1 LQAAWL
7 GMGGFEDLLGY
18 LDIGTSF
25 LYIAVFVAS
34 LCLVIFI
41 HEMGHYTAA
50 RLCGVRIDGFS
61 IGFGKEIT
69 GLTDRRGT
77 RWSLSWILL
86 GGYIK
91 IFGDVDP
98 QDPHIWDHNKAEKR
112 PMTEEERAVAFFTKP
127 LWQRTFIVLAG
138 PSMNILFTL
147 LLLIVVFATI
157 GESSTRPFINAI
169 AEGTAG
175 YEAGFQL
182 GDEVLAINGQ
192 PVVRF
197 EDVWEYSKP
206 EAGVPLVLT
215 VKRNGEVIEV
225 PITPRQTAYRDR
237 RGVERSHG
245 RLGITNFAGVK
256 FKEITSVDGV
266 PVERGADEARA
277 FVMQALGREARLGIL
292 MGADKRVDIFHVYL
306 PAEANAHLENPESE
320 DFDTVFTASQKEP
333 FYVPHS
339 PGKAV
344 EYAFRRTAHILGEGV
359 KILRVLLLG
368 KGEGDDQVG
377 GAGSIGYMAGKAV
390 ESGLFSYITFIAV
403 LSAQIGFI
411 NLLPIPVLDGG
422 YLLFYLYEA
431 LARKPVPEKVKEI
444 SLIGGLIFLFV
455 LMIVANI
462 SDILRVTHL

>member
-1 LQAAWL
+1 MEGVEQL
-7 GMGGFEDLLGY
+7 FNY
-18 LDIGTSF
+18 LDIETSL
-25 LYIAVFVAS
+25 LYIAVFVTS

-41 HEMGHYTAA
+41 HELGHYGAA

-61 IGFGKEIT
+61 IGFGREMA
-69 GLTDRRGT
+69 GWTDRRGT

-98 QDPHIWDHNKAEKR
+98 QDPHIWDHKNSVKR
-112 PMTEEERAVAFFTKP
+112 PMTAEERTVAFFAKP

-138 PSMNILFTL
+138 PAMNILFTL
-147 LLLIVVFATI
+147 LLLIALFATK
-157 GESSTRPFINAI
+157 GENSTRPVINAI

-182 GDEVLAINGQ
+182 GDEVLAVNGR

-206 EAGVPLVLT
+206 EVGVPLMLSI
-215 VKRNGEVIEV
+215 KRNGEVIEV
-225 PITPRQTAYRDR
+225 PITPRQTVYRDKH
-237 RGVERSHG
+237 GVERSHG
-245 RLGITNFAGVK
+245 RLGITNFGRVK
-256 FKEITSVDGV
+256 LKEIVSVDGV
-266 PVERGADEARA
+266 PVENGTDEARSLI
-277 FVMQALGREARLGIL
+277 VPALGREARLGIL
-292 MGADKRVDIFHVYL
+292 MGADKRVNIFHVYL
-306 PAEANAHLENPESE
+306 PAEANAHLENSESK
-320 DFDTVFTASQKEP
+320 DFDTVFTALEKEP

-344 EYAFRRTAHILGEGV
+344 EYAVRRTAHILGEGV
-359 KILRVLLLG
+359 RILRVLLLG
-368 KGEGDDQVG
+368 KAEGDDQVG
-377 GAGSIGYMAGKAV
+377 GAGSIGYMAGKAA
-390 ESGLFSYITFIAV
+390 ESGIFSYIAFIAI

-422 YLLFYLYEA
+422 HLLFYLYEA

-462 SDILRVTHL
+462 SDILRVTRL